1 MAYGGGCMPG
11 GIMKGIGSFGAVPA
25 LGVDADACGG
35 GLSFWE
41 SEKWQLFGG
50 WSSVAVPCDLSENQ

>member
-1 MAYGGGCMPG
+1 MPG